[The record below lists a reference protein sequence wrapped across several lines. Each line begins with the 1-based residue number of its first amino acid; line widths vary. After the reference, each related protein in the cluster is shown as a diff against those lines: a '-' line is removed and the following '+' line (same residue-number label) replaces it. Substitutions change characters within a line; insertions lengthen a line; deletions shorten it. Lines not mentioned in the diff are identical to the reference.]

1 MRGINRM
8 IGARHQFK
16 NGVGVGDFDE
26 LVFTTSCLI
35 RAAIVPLSFM
45 PIDCYPFAKAEEV
58 FGGTNIGDDVS
69 IGSPHISNH
78 SL

>member
-1 MRGINRM
+1 
-8 IGARHQFK
+8 
-16 NGVGVGDFDE
+16 
-26 LVFTTSCLI
+26 
-35 RAAIVPLSFM
+35 M
-45 PIDCYPFAKAEEV
+45 PIDCYPFAKAEGV